1 MGPPWGAELREE
13 RRGRWEF
20 KRPNGSLGVWTHL
33 VSSRLP
39 PPRAYPPRAC
49 VWTRVLS
56 RPPPAFQEVSS
67 TVYAKEGE
75 QMNFSFPLTFGDE
88 NLSGEL
94 SWLQAKG
101 NSSPESWITFTLN
114 NGKVTVGKARKDL
127 KLRMSKA
134 LPLHLTLPQALPQYA
149 GSGNLT
155 LNLTKGKLYQEVKL
169 VVMRGEEIG

>member
-1 MGPPWGAELREE
+1 MGPPWRAELREE
-13 RRGRWEF
+13 RGGRREF
-20 KRPNGSLGVWTHL
+20 KHPNGSLGVWTHL
-33 VSSRLP
+33 VSSRFP
-39 PPRAYPPRAC
+39 PLRAYPPRAC

-101 NSSPESWITFTLN
+101 NCSPESWITFKLN

-127 KLRMSKA
+127 KLHMSKG
-134 LPLHLTLPQALPQYA
+134 LPLRLTLPQALPQYA

-155 LNLTKGKLYQEVKL
+155 LNLTKGKLYQEVNL